1 MTQSFRGIVR
11 GRGVVPASVQA
22 PGLGRRV
29 SVQRLPGIPRVSDQL
44 GLGSRHLM
52 MVSGAGSALRDT
64 LGLVLTRGLVLRRH
78 PLSPD
83 PLGLA
88 LPGQLTRQ
96 ELGA

>member
-11 GRGVVPASVQA
+11 RRGVIPASVQA

-29 SVQRLPGIPRVSDQL
+29 SVQRLPGIPRVPDQL

-52 MVSGAGSALRDT
+52 MVPGAGSALRDA
-64 LGLVLTRGLVLRRH
+64 LGLVLTRRLVLGRH
-78 PLSPD
+78 PLSPG
-83 PLGLA
+83 PLGLT

-96 ELGA
+96 QLGA

>member
-11 GRGVVPASVQA
+11 RRGVIPASVQA

-29 SVQRLPGIPRVSDQL
+29 SVQRLPGIPRVPDQ
-44 GLGSRHLM
+44 LGSRHLM
-52 MVSGAGSALRDT
+52 MVPGAGSALRDA
-64 LGLVLTRGLVLRRH
+64 LGLVLTRRLVLGRH
-78 PLSPD
+78 PLSPG

-96 ELGA
+96 QLGA

>member
-64 LGLVLTRGLVLRRH
+64 RGLVLGRH